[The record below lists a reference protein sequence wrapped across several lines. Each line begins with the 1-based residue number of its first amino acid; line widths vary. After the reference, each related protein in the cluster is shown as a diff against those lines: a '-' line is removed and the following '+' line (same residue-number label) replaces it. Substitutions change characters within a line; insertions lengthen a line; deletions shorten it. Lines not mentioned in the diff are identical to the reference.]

1 MSDRYQPVDPA
12 GEPTPPPWNATPP
25 EPPKAWW
32 RRRWAAIVG
41 GAAVLLAYPI
51 AKIAIGFFA
60 VSVIGGAV
68 SGAFGNQWERL
79 PSDVRDDL
87 TAQMQD
93 AYGDSLDNLSNEQ
106 ASAKMEADVRHG
118 MLRIDDETLI
128 HRLQLQTSALNK
140 LALADCAAFARSS
153 LAGERAPDE
162 LLNSIQEALDAAE
175 YQAWITIAVQAAV
188 AERIGSPEVRNVS
201 DADQNA
207 AINTW
212 LSSLS
217 ESELAGLQAV
227 VADPSR
233 SDEEFCDAA
242 KSVYNRSLTMD
253 HDLLAMIAY
262 IDVAQAP

>member
-1 MSDRYQPVDPA
+1 MSDRYEPADPA

-25 EPPKAWW
+25 EGPQPWW

-51 AKIAIGFFA
+51 AKVAIGFFA

-87 TAQMQD
+87 TAQIQA
-93 AYGDSLDNLSNEQ
+93 AYGDSLDNLSSED
-106 ASAKMEADVRHG
+106 AAARVETDVRHG
-118 MLRIDDETLI
+118 MLRIDDERLI

-140 LALADCAAFARSS
+140 LALADCASFARAS
-153 LAGERAPDE
+153 LAGKKASDD
-162 LLNSIQEALDAAE
+162 LLTKIQEALDAAE
-175 YQAWITIAVQAAV
+175 YQAWIQIAVDAAV
-188 AERIGSPEVRNVS
+188 AERSDSPAVRTVS
-201 DADQNA
+201 EADQNA
-207 AINTW
+207 AVNAW

-217 ESELAGLQAV
+217 ESEVAGLQAV

-233 SDEEFCDAA
+233 SDEDFCAAA
-242 KSVYNRSLTMD
+242 KSVYNRAISAD